1 MILSWLGVVLG
12 VGAILLGNMLEGGH
26 IESLIQPTAAM
37 IVFGGT
43 LGAVLLGSSTSD
55 FVRAIQGLPRVFFR
69 GLPDYSPLITEV
81 VKLAALARREGL
93 VAMDKA
99 LGSIE
104 NPFLKSHL
112 RHVIDGYDPAVLAE
126 MMEEEIDHHEEEALA
141 AAKVWETAG
150 GFSPTIGI
158 LGAVLGLI
166 HVMANLSDSSKL
178 GAGIAVAFVAT
189 VYGVGA
195 ANLLLLPIGN
205 KLKKFA
211 LMESM
216 EKKIIY
222 NGLMG
227 IQNGLNPRIIEERL
241 KAAAGHAGAGADT
254 QDAGAA
260 GAQQRAA

>member
-1 MILSWLGVVLG
+1 MILSWLGILIG
-12 VGAILLGNMLEGGH
+12 VGAILLGNVLEGGH
-26 IESLIQPTAAM
+26 IEQLVQPTAAM

-43 LGAVLLGSSTSD
+43 IGAVLLSSSTPD
-55 FVRAIQGLPRVFFR
+55 FVRALQGLPRVFFR
-69 GLPDYSPLITEV
+69 GLPDHSALITELSQ
-81 VKLAALARREGL
+81 LASLARREGL

-99 LGSIE
+99 LGSIR
-104 NPFLKSHL
+104 NPFLQNHL

-126 MMEEEIDHHEEEALA
+126 MMEEEIEHHEEEALA

-189 VYGVGA
+189 VYGVGG
-195 ANLLLLPIGN
+195 ANLILLPIAN

-211 LMESM
+211 LMESV
-216 EKKIIY
+216 EKKLIY
-222 NGLMG
+222 TGLMG

-241 KAAAGHAGAGADT
+241 RAVTGHGAHAGGGAE
-254 QDAGAA
+254 GAPQ